1 MQFQPPCYRQGHL
14 QTRLLKAPSSLAL
27 CAFREGETPASLG
40 NLFQCLTALTVNNFF
55 LVSSLNLPSS
65 SLKPFPLVQLL
76 HALIKSSSPAFVQ
89 VPFMYWNLLS
99 DLFTENKFYKKKV
112 LILSCCR
119 SLKSYQLQCPFK
131 LQNLGLQLSKNH
143 NNKNEHGG
151 IVVKQQC
158 LQWFEGYLNP
168 PPCKK
173 ISKNIAFHIIIAGG
187 NIMKAGRKAIL
198 FSLNNFSCCI

>member
-1 MQFQPPCYRQGHL
+1 
-14 QTRLLKAPSSLAL
+14 
-27 CAFREGETPASLG
+27 
-40 NLFQCLTALTVNNFF
+40 
-55 LVSSLNLPSS
+55 
-65 SLKPFPLVQLL
+65 
-76 HALIKSSSPAFVQ
+76 
-89 VPFMYWNLLS
+89 MYWNLLP
-99 DLFTENKFYKKKV
+99 DLFTENKFYKTQV

-173 ISKNIAFHIIIAGG
+173 ISKNIIIAFHIIIAGG
-187 NIMKAGRKAIL
+187 SIMKAGRKAIL
-198 FSLNNFSCCI
+198 FSLNNFSCCIWSAPVEMLRQTSACTEQSNLIVNLQFSTERLKSSQNYFY